1 MQSIINSQMNQAQKI
16 KISDFIINNNDTDL
30 ILPQVI
36 SIINRIKSI
45 N

>member
-1 MQSIINSQMNQAQKI
+1 MNQAEKI
-16 KISDFIINNNDTDL
+16 KKSDFIINNNDTDL